1 MPCRRPWRL
10 HSTPESAKHGVGT
23 LPVRVTAKRR
33 DRAMRRGPAAGR
45 DCRPACRPSR
55 ASAGPHVRHG
65 GLELMAAKMI
75 AFDED
80 ARRGLERG
88 MNQLADAVKV
98 TLGPKGRNVVLEK
111 KWGAPTIT
119 NDGVSIAK
127 EIELEDPWEKI
138 GAELVK
144 EVAKKTDDVAG
155 DGTTTATV
163 LAQALVREG
172 LRNVAAGANPMSL
185 KRGIEAAVERV
196 SEDLS
201 KLAKDVET
209 KEQIA
214 STASISAGDSAIGEM
229 IAEAMD
235 KVGKEGVITVEE
247 SNTFGLELELTE
259 GMRFDKGYISHYFA
273 TDPERME
280 ALLEDPYILI
290 VNAKVSANKDL
301 VPLLDKV
308 VQSGKPLVIIAED
321 VEGEALAT
329 LVVNKMRGLF
339 KSVAVKA
346 PGFGDR
352 RKAMLGDI
360 ATLTG
365 GQVISEEV
373 GLKLETADLD
383 LLGRARKVVVT
394 KDETTIVDGAGDADQ
409 IAGRVNQIR
418 VEIDNTDS
426 DYDRE
431 KLQERLAKL
440 AGGVAVIKAGAAT
453 EVELKERKHRIE
465 DAVRNAKAA
474 VEEGIVAGGGVALLQ
489 AGAEA
494 FKKLEL
500 AGDESTGAAIVRRA
514 LDEPLKQISVNAGLE
529 RRVDRRAVPDH
540 RGGHRR
546 KAGEGKGTRRPRW
559 RRHGLLVQANGR
571 LRPARGAAPQRGA
584 APRRFPQRERV
595 VLRYGVALPAFR
607 PVRGVVQQWLATLAA
622 FLPGRAGTPQTK

>member
-1 MPCRRPWRL
+1 M
-10 HSTPESAKHGVGT
+10 AKI
-23 LPVRVTAKRR
+23 
-33 DRAMRRGPAAGR
+33 
-45 DCRPACRPSR
+45 
-55 ASAGPHVRHG
+55 
-65 GLELMAAKMI
+65 I
-75 AFDED
+75 AFNEE

-127 EIELEDPWEKI
+127 EIELEDPYEKI

-172 LRNVAAGANPMSL
+172 LRNVAAGANPMAL
-185 KRGIEAAVERV
+185 KRGIEKAVEAV
-196 SEDLS
+196 SAALLEQ
-201 KLAKDVET
+201 AKDVET

-214 STASISAGDSAIGEM
+214 STASISAADTQIGEL

-247 SNTFGLELELTE
+247 SQTFGLELELTE
-259 GMRFDKGYISHYFA
+259 GMRFDKGYISAYFA
-273 TDPERME
+273 TDMERME
-280 ALLEDPYILI
+280 SSLDDPYILI
-290 VNAKVSANKDL
+290 VNSKVSNVKDL
-301 VPLLDKV
+301 LPLLEKV
-308 VQSGKPLVIIAED
+308 MQSGKPLLIIAED
-321 VEGEALAT
+321 VEGEALST
-329 LVVNKMRGLF
+329 LVVNKIRGTF

-360 ATLTG
+360 AILTG
-365 GQVISEEV
+365 GTVISEEV
-373 GLKLETADLD
+373 GLKLENAGLD
-383 LLGRARKVVVT
+383 LLGRARKVVIT
-394 KDETTIVDGAGDADQ
+394 KDETTIVDGAGDSDQ
-409 IAGRVNQIR
+409 VQGRVNQIR
-418 VEIDNTDS
+418 AEIENSDS

-489 AGAEA
+489 ASAVFE
-494 FKKLEL
+494 KLDL
-500 AGDESTGAAIVRRA
+500 SGDEATGANAVKLA
-514 LDEPLKQISVNAGLE
+514 LEAPLKQIAVNGGLE
-529 RRVDRRAVPDH
+529 
-540 RGGHRR
+540 GGVVVEKVRNLPI
-546 KAGEGKGTRRPRW
+546 G
-559 RRHGLLVQANGR
+559 HGLNAATGEYVDMIAEGILD
-571 LRPARGAAPQRGA
+571 PAKVTRSALQNAASIAALFLTTEAVIADKPERASAAAPG
-584 APRRFPQRERV
+584 
-595 VLRYGVALPAFR
+595 GM
-607 PVRGVVQQWLATLAA
+607 
-622 FLPGRAGTPQTK
+622 PGGDMDF

>member
-1 MPCRRPWRL
+1 M
-10 HSTPESAKHGVGT
+10 AK
-23 LPVRVTAKRR
+23 L
-33 DRAMRRGPAAGR
+33 
-45 DCRPACRPSR
+45 
-55 ASAGPHVRHG
+55 
-65 GLELMAAKMI
+65 I

-88 MNQLADAVKV
+88 LNTLADAVKV
-98 TLGPKGRNVVLEK
+98 TLGPRGRNVVLEK

-172 LRNVAAGANPMSL
+172 LRNVAAGADPLSL
-185 KRGIEAAVERV
+185 KRGIEQAVEAV
-196 SEDLS
+196 TEQLH
-201 KLAKDVET
+201 KVAKEIET

-214 STASISAGDSAIGEM
+214 ATASISAADTTIGEL
-229 IAEAMD
+229 IAEALD

-247 SNTFGLELELTE
+247 SNTLGLELELTE
-259 GMRFDKGYISHYFA
+259 GMRFDKGFISGYFV
-273 TDPERME
+273 TDPERQE
-280 ALLEDPYILI
+280 AVLEDPYILLFGSKI
-290 VNAKVSANKDL
+290 SSVKDL
-301 VPLLDKV
+301 LPLLEKV
-308 VQSGKPLVIIAED
+308 MQAGKPLLIIAED

-329 LVVNKMRGLF
+329 LVVNKIRGTF

-352 RKAMLGDI
+352 RKAMLQDM

-365 GQVISEEV
+365 GQVISEDV
-373 GLKLETADLD
+373 GLKLDNADIS
-383 LLGRARKVVVT
+383 LLGKARKVVVT
-394 KDETTIVDGAGDADQ
+394 KDETTIVEGAGDAEQ
-409 IAGRVNQIR
+409 IQGRVNQIR
-418 VEIDNTDS
+418 AEIEKSDS

-489 AGAEA
+489 AAEEA
-494 FKKLEL
+494 FADLKLS
-500 AGDESTGAAIVRRA
+500 GDEATGANIVKVA
-514 LDEPLKQISVNAGLE
+514 VEAPLKQIAINAGLE
-529 RRVDRRAVPDH
+529 
-540 RGGHRR
+540 GGVVVE
-546 KAGEGKGTRRPRW
+546 KVKGLKQGEGLDAATGEYRNLVDAGIIDPAKVTRSALQNAASIAALFLTTEAVVADKPEK
-559 RRHGLLVQANGR
+559 A
-571 LRPARGAAPQRGA
+571 PAAP
-584 APRRFPQRERV
+584 
-595 VLRYGVALPAFR
+595 
-607 PVRGVVQQWLATLAA
+607 
-622 FLPGRAGTPQTK
+622 AGGDPTGGMDF